1 MCPAPKGR
9 RFEVLACSF
18 GNGKERGKREE
29 DTEEKQEVTGGTR
42 GIWNASM
49 LGRLYNCCLCLWGLG
64 LLRQRV
70 CFGEV
75 HLQDVPL

>member
-1 MCPAPKGR
+1 M
-9 RFEVLACSF
+9 
-18 GNGKERGKREE
+18 GK

-42 GIWNASM
+42 GDLECMYVRAPLQLLSV
-49 LGRLYNCCLCLWGLG
+49 LWGLG
-64 LLRQRV
+64 LLGQRV

>member
-1 MCPAPKGR
+1 M
-9 RFEVLACSF
+9 
-18 GNGKERGKREE
+18 GK
-29 DTEEKQEVTGGTR
+29 DTEENQEVTGGTE
-42 GIWNASM
+42 GIWNACM
-49 LGRLYNCCLCLWGLG
+49 LGRLYSCCLCLWGLG

>member
-18 GNGKERGKREE
+18 GNGKEREMGK
-29 DTEEKQEVTGGTR
+29 DTEENQEVTE
-42 GIWNASM
+42 GIWNACM
-49 LGRLYNCCLCLWGLG
+49 LGRLYSCCLCLWGLG